1 MTTQEAPDTGSYDV
15 VVLGAGIAGIY
26 AVYKF
31 REMGLSVKAFEA
43 ASDVGGVWFWNRY
56 PGARCDVESIDY
68 SYSFDPELEQ
78 DWDWS
83 EKYATQPEILAYLR
97 HVTDRYELRPHM
109 QFNTRITSAELNE
122 ENLTW
127 TVHTDRGDE
136 VTARFFVMAAGP
148 LSNANVPA
156 FPGLGDFR
164 GDVLHTA
171 QWPHEGYDFTG
182 KRVGLIGTGS
192 SGIQATPHLAEDAE
206 KLYVF
211 QRTANYSIPAGN
223 RPITDEGLKEY
234 KANYAERRAM
244 SWTSGGGSPHR
255 PHPQSALDVSPEE
268 RARAYEERW
277 KLGGVL
283 FSKTFPDQLSNLE
296 ANHTAREF
304 WENKI
309 REVINDPE
317 VAEQLIPNDHPI
329 GAKRICTDSD
339 YYETFNRDNVELVNL
354 KRTPLEGMDATG
366 INTSEAHYD
375 LDVIVLA
382 TGFDAMTG
390 SVSKVDIIG
399 RAGQSLNEAW
409 AEGPKTYLGLGVNGF
424 PNMFNLTGPG
434 SPSVLANM
442 VLHSELHVNFVADL
456 IKFLDERG
464 AAGIEAGADA
474 QEAWV
479 NETRRLAEGSL
490 LNMANSWYLGSNIPN
505 RPRVFMPYAAGFS
518 AYREV
523 LEEVTSSQ
531 YRGFS
536 VLEK

>member
-1 MTTQEAPDTGSYDV
+1 MATIIGPTSSRKFTHVTTQTPDTSSYDV

-26 AVYKF
+26 SVYKF
-31 REMGLSVKAFEA
+31 REEGLSVKAFDA

-68 SYSFDPELEQ
+68 SFSFDPALEQ
-78 DWDWS
+78 EWNWT
-83 EKYATQPEILAYLR
+83 EKYATQPEILAYLQ
-97 HVTDRYELRPHM
+97 HVTDRYDLRKHM

-127 TVHTDRGDE
+127 TIRTDQGDE
-136 VTARFFVMAAGP
+136 VTARYFVIGAGP

-156 FPGLGDFR
+156 FPGLGDFT

-171 QWPHEGYDFTG
+171 QWPQDGYDFTG
-182 KRVGLIGTGS
+182 KKVGLIGTGS
-192 SGIQATPHLAEDAE
+192 SGIQVTPHLAEDAE

-223 RPITDEGLKEY
+223 RPITEEGLADY
-234 KANYAERRAM
+234 KANYAERREL

-255 PHPQSALDVSPEE
+255 AHEQSALEVSEEE
-268 RARAYEERW
+268 RERAYEERW

-296 ANHTAREF
+296 ANDTARVF
-304 WENKI
+304 WEKKI
-309 REVINDPE
+309 RGVIEDPE
-317 VAEQLIPNDHPI
+317 IAEQLIPNDHPI
-329 GAKRICTDSD
+329 GAKRICTDSY

-366 INTSEAHYD
+366 INTTDAHYD

-390 SVSKVDIIG
+390 SVSKVDIVG

-409 AEGPKTYLGLGVNGF
+409 AEGPKTYLGLGVNG
-424 PNMFNLTGPG
+424 
-434 SPSVLANM
+434 
-442 VLHSELHVNFVADL
+442 
-456 IKFLDERG
+456 
-464 AAGIEAGADA
+464 
-474 QEAWV
+474 
-479 NETRRLAEGSL
+479 
-490 LNMANSWYLGSNIPN
+490 
-505 RPRVFMPYAAGFS
+505 
-518 AYREV
+518 
-523 LEEVTSSQ
+523 
-531 YRGFS
+531 
-536 VLEK
+536 